1 MMTHTRSHR
10 CCPPNDLWEAS
21 PTPISR
27 CLTHRSVASPIGVRD
42 PSYKIFVLAALAL
55 STAHPALAQTDGGW
69 KASSGTAS
77 RYDGAAGDAKKSPFA
92 PAPTSGQPAPANPQV
107 ASNITPIPGGA
118 GLAPVD
124 RGTTHATVTKGTASL
139 PQDAGQ
145 VWREYDIRPYTLRN
159 NTTAHPEQAI
169 VDWILRETGYETWH
183 SDPVGL
189 LSANRETLRVY
200 HTPEMQAIVAD
211 IADRFVSSSASGYA
225 FTLRVA
231 TVGNPN
237 WRAKALGM
245 MTPIPVQSPGVQ
257 GWLLAKENARLLV
270 ADLTRRTDYREY
282 NSAQQLV
289 NNGQSIVISTMR
301 QRSYIRN
308 AVATQT
314 AWPGFQP
321 EMGTIEEGFS
331 LEFSPLLALDLGSA
345 DAVVKLHLTQIEKL
359 LPVKLD
365 LPATVAANQHVQVD
379 VPQLTSSNL
388 HERFRWPTD
397 KVLLLSMGVV
407 ATPGPTKDNPITDAV
422 TDAVPML
429 KSPPRADALLFV
441 ESAGVTAP
449 APQPATPARSASL
462 PQQTFQ
468 GR

>member
-1 MMTHTRSHR
+1 M
-10 CCPPNDLWEAS
+10 
-21 PTPISR
+21 
-27 CLTHRSVASPIGVRD
+27 
-42 PSYKIFVLAALAL
+42 
-55 STAHPALAQTDGGW
+55 
-69 KASSGTAS
+69 
-77 RYDGAAGDAKKSPFA
+77 
-92 PAPTSGQPAPANPQV
+92 
-107 ASNITPIPGGA
+107 
-118 GLAPVD
+118 APVNQ
-124 RGTTHATVTKGTASL
+124 GITHAAVTKGSGAL

-200 HTPEMQAIVAD
+200 HTPEMQAIVTD
-211 IADRFVSSSASGYA
+211 IVDRFVSSASSSYA
-225 FTLRVA
+225 FTLRVS

-245 MTPIPVQSPGVQ
+245 MTPIPVQSPGIQ

-270 ADLTRRTDYREY
+270 SELTRRTDYREY

-301 QRSYIRN
+301 PRSYIRN

-331 LEFSPLLALDLGSA
+331 LEFSPLLGLDLSSA
-345 DAVVKLHLTQIEKL
+345 DAVVKLRLNQVEKL

-379 VPQLTSSNL
+379 VPQMTASNL

-407 ATPGPTKDNPITDAV
+407 ATPGPTKDNPITDTL

-429 KSPPRADALLFV
+429 KSAPRADALLFI
-441 ESAGVTAP
+441 ESAGVVAP
-449 APQPATPARSASL
+449 APQPVSPARSASL
-462 PQQTFQ
+462 PQQSFQ
-468 GR
+468 GRY